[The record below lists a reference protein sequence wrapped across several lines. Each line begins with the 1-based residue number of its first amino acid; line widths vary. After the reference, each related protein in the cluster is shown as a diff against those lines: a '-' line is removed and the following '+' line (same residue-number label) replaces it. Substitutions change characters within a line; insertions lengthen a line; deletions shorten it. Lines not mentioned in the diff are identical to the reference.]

1 MTTVTTGQAGLSPR
15 LCYTGVVEQ
24 SSKPPEGQPG
34 PRLAWV
40 QRAYER
46 QRCGEALAARIQR
59 ISEERRAYCIGLIEM
74 MQEARGRGLE
84 VVLDSGCGTGESTRS
99 RVQPGRW
106 ILGVDKSLARMDRG
120 AQQGLEVPIWR
131 KTTPPKRGGM
141 DLALRAGGLLA
152 RAELSELV
160 ALMHHEG
167 CIVDRFDF
175 LYPNPWPKSQHFGR
189 RWYGHPI
196 WPYALA
202 VARKVELRTNWEVYA
217 QEFAAALALWIAQEE
232 GQGQCEEW
240 RVSPGEGLTAFERK
254 YAQAGHALY
263 RVCAQG
269 GATAQGPGAVELL
282 PGRATEAEPDDE
294 EG

>member
-1 MTTVTTGQAGLSPR
+1 MGIGGHLLL
-15 LCYTGVVEQ
+15 LCYTGTVEH
-24 SSKPPEGQPG
+24 SSKPPEGQPS

-46 QRCGEALAARIQR
+46 QRCGEDPASRIQR
-59 ISEERRAYCIGLIEM
+59 ISEDRRAYYGGLIELI
-74 MQEARGRGLE
+74 QRAREQGLE
-84 VVLDSGCGTGESTRS
+84 VIVDSGCGTGESTRA

-106 ILGVDKSLARMDRG
+106 ILGVDKSLVRMDRG

-131 KTTPPKRGGM
+131 QASSPKRGAL

-167 CIVDRFDF
+167 CVVEQLDF
-175 LYPNPWPKSQHFGR
+175 LYPNPWPKTQHFGR

-202 VARKVELRTNWEVYA
+202 VAHNVQLRTNWEVYA
-217 QEFAAALALWIAQEE
+217 QEFAAALALWFPQAQ
-232 GQGQCEEW
+232 GQGQCEPW
-240 RVSPGEGLTAFERK
+240 AVAPGEGLTAFERK

-263 RVCAQG
+263 RVVAQG
-269 GATAQGPGAVELL
+269 GATKQGPGAVVLA
-282 PGRATEAEPDDE
+282 PPTESSKDE
-294 EG
+294 

>member
-1 MTTVTTGQAGLSPR
+1 M
-15 LCYTGVVEQ
+15 EH

-46 QRCGEALAARIQR
+46 QRCGEHPASRIQR
-59 ISEERRAYCIGLIEM
+59 ISEERRAYYGGLLELM
-74 MQEARGRGLE
+74 RRAREQGLE
-84 VVLDSGCGTGESTRS
+84 VILDTGCGTGESTRA

-106 ILGVDKSLARMDRG
+106 ILGVDKSLVRMDRG

-131 KTTPPKRGGM
+131 QASSPKPGAL

-167 CIVDRFDF
+167 CIVDKLDF
-175 LYPNPWPKSQHFGR
+175 LYPNPWPKTQHFGR

-196 WPYALA
+196 WPYTLA
-202 VARKVELRTNWEVYA
+202 VAHKIELRTNWEVYA
-217 QEFAAALALWIAQEE
+217 REFAAALSLWFEQEP
-232 GQGQCEEW
+232 GQGQCESWTVE
-240 RVSPGEGLTAFERK
+240 PGEGLTAFERK

-263 RVCAQG
+263 RVVAKG
-269 GATAQGPGAVELL
+269 GASTRGPGVVE
-282 PGRATEAEPDDE
+282 RVAQASQDE
-294 EG
+294 DPAI